1 MLYTP
6 LTKKAIVLAFNA
18 HIHQKD
24 KSGLPYIFHPW
35 EVANQL
41 NDEACVCVALLHDII
56 EDTNITYDDL
66 RNEGFSEEII
76 EGIKGVTKK
85 ENEDYMDFVTRA
97 KSNNISRLVKIA
109 DLRHNMDLTR
119 MNEITEFDIKRYQ
132 KYEKA
137 LKFLLED

>member
-18 HIHQKD
+18 HINQKD

>member
-6 LTKKAIVLAFNA
+6 LTKKAIVLAYNA
-18 HIHQKD
+18 HINQKD

-76 EGIKGVTKK
+76 EGIKA
-85 ENEDYMDFVTRA
+85 R
-97 KSNNISRLVKIA
+97 KI
-109 DLRHNMDLTR
+109 RSSSS
-119 MNEITEFDIKRYQ
+119 Q
-132 KYEKA
+132 
-137 LKFLLED
+137 

>member
-6 LTKKAIVLAFNA
+6 LTKKAIVLAYNA
-18 HIHQKD
+18 HINQKD

-76 EGIKGVTKK
+76 EGIKGVTKQ

>member
-18 HIHQKD
+18 HINQTD

-66 RNEGFSEEII
+66 RKEGFNEEII
-76 EGIKGVTKK
+76 EGIKGVTKQ

-97 KSNNISRLVKIA
+97 KSNNISR
-109 DLRHNMDLTR
+109 
-119 MNEITEFDIKRYQ
+119 
-132 KYEKA
+132 
-137 LKFLLED
+137 

>member
-18 HIHQKD
+18 HIHQTD